1 MKVARTLI
9 AITLSLVF
17 GSSLVLAQ
25 VTAPKKTT
33 VKASRAESGKSSKAI
48 AKAPEGPFLVKPYLQ
63 LGHTQA
69 AGKVV
74 LMWHAADSR
83 RPLDG

>member
-25 VTAPKKTT
+25 VTAPEEDHSQG
-33 VKASRAESGKSSKAI
+33 VSR
-48 AKAPEGPFLVKPYLQ
+48 
-63 LGHTQA
+63 
-69 AGKVV
+69 
-74 LMWHAADSR
+74 
-83 RPLDG
+83 